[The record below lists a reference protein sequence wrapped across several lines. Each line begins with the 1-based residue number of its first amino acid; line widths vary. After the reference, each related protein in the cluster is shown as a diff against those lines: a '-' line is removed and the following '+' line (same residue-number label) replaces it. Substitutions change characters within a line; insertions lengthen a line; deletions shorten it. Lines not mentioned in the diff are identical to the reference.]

1 MEIVAKTGGAVV
13 PIMLLNLYSL
23 SRRLIVADM
32 KPLTP
37 LLSQHSSPSVR
48 DLTFTAFSTANP
60 LFAMSVPNSQLA
72 GQSLPL

>member
-1 MEIVAKTGGAVV
+1 MEIVAKTGGAAT
-13 PIMLLNLYSL
+13 PFTLLDIYSL

-48 DLTFTAFSTANP
+48 DLTFTASSTANP
-60 LFAMSVPNSQLA
+60 LFAMLVPNL
-72 GQSLPL
+72 